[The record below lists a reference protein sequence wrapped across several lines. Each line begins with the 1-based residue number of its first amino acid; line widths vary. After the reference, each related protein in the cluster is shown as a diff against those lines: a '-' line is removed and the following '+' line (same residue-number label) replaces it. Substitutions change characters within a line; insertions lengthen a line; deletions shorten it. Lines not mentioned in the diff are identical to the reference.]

1 MVFNKPFSFSNFQE
15 LLQARTLDWT
25 CEAGY
30 TWEEWIQTEGF
41 LMMWMYRV
49 DSTDVLRRSVIK
61 RETQWNG
68 FENKS
73 CISVNSFCDSKNNRY
88 EEKQHFVRFAQYLH
102 KSPELII
109 MGYTKKKFV

>member
-1 MVFNKPFSFSNFQE
+1 
-15 LLQARTLDWT
+15 
-25 CEAGY
+25 
-30 TWEEWIQTEGF
+30 
-41 LMMWMYRV
+41 MMWMYRV
-49 DSTDVLRRSVIK
+49 DSTDVLRRSVIN

-109 MGYTKKKFV
+109 MGYTKKIICGMRDAAMQLLSIVT

>member
-1 MVFNKPFSFSNFQE
+1 MSIISFTMYKKHMVFNKPFSFSNFQE

-102 KSPELII
+102 V
-109 MGYTKKKFV
+109 T